1 VIELLTANAIYVAYR
16 LVVSGPLV
24 KLLLRWLP
32 YYMAVFVMAQAS
44 FLYDNG
50 VFGWLFSAQDLPR
63 LADLIYAD
71 ILYTL
76 RVIAAWWVIRQLWNW
91 LGNYW
96 IAVFLGAQLTFAVD
110 YFIFADLF
118 K

>member
-32 YYMAVFVMAQAS
+32 YYAAVFVMAQFS
-44 FLYDNG
+44 FLYDN
-50 VFGWLFSAQDLPR
+50 VIFAWLFGAQELPG
-63 LADLIYAD
+63 LAELIYAD
-71 ILYTL
+71 IKYTL
-76 RVIAAWWVIRQLWNW
+76 RVVAAWWVIKQLWNW
-91 LGNYW
+91 IGNYW

-118 K
+118 N

>member
-1 VIELLTANAIYVAYR
+1 M
-16 LVVSGPLV
+16 VSGPLV

-32 YYMAVFVMAQAS
+32 YYAAVFVMAQAS
-44 FLYDNG
+44 FMYDNV
-50 VFGWLFSAQDLPR
+50 VFAWFFSAAELPALMDLI
-63 LADLIYAD
+63 LADIK
-71 ILYTL
+71 YTL

-118 K
+118 N